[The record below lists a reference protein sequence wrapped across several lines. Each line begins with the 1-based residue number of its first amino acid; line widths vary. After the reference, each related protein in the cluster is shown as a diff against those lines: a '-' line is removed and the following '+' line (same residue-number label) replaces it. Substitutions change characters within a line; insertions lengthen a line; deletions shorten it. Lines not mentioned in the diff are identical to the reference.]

1 MRSKVV
7 SLILLIFWLP
17 LYAQPKVVTLRVG
30 SSTSYI
36 GGFMDLNHVY
46 VSLDDMVQGLG
57 LHSFT
62 LQSTGK
68 LSVYSKYGSILFTPN
83 NDFIMVSVGSETN
96 VYQLPLPILSAD
108 GKIYMP
114 ANYVSEYFSRILV
127 GKLSY
132 DEQGAVFTFS
142 VVNVVSPEITGV
154 SVHPKEN
161 GSVIEIPMR
170 TLPTA
175 YSATIAQGNML
186 YVTLMPAVADV
197 QRLNSLPPTAVYSQI
212 IAIQN
217 PSSVQLSFKL
227 KQRFA
232 SAHVTM
238 DTVTKTVLVSL
249 YSKAD
254 VKQIFSEEIRRKL
267 QAEKNNWK
275 LGVIVIDPGHGGK
288 DPGTTGVTGV
298 EEKNVTLA
306 IAKDLKRDLNR
317 RLPGVKVVLTRT
329 TDKFVPLDERGEIAN
344 RVHGKL
350 FISIHCNSM
359 PTKPNPMHG
368 VETFFL
374 RPGKTSEAIRIA
386 AQENAAIKYE
396 NNYEKKYQSYDADN
410 MILTTMAH
418 SAWVKYSERLA
429 ELIEKDVSSVAHLRD
444 NGVSQAGFYV
454 LIGASMPAVLVET
467 GYLSNFREER
477 FLASSRGQHLVAK
490 GLTDAIVQYRAEYE
504 KNLAEN

>member
-1 MRSKVV
+1 MRLKIV
-7 SLILLIFWLP
+7 SLILLL
-17 LYAQPKVVTLRVG
+17 LSVTLHAQPKVVTLRVG

-36 GGFMDLNHVY
+36 GGFVDLNHVY
-46 VSLDDMVQGLG
+46 ISLDDMARGLG

-68 LSVYSKYGSILFTPN
+68 LSIYSKYGSLLFTPN
-83 NDFIMVSVGSETN
+83 NNFIMVSVGSDTKI
-96 VYQLPLPILSAD
+96 YQLPIPILLAD
-108 GKIYMP
+108 GKLYMP
-114 ANYVSEYFSRILV
+114 ADHISDYFTRILG

-132 DEQGAVFTFS
+132 DEQNGVFTLS
-142 VVNVVSPEITGV
+142 VLNEVPPEIAGV
-154 SVHPKEN
+154 DVKEKEN
-161 GSVIEIPMR
+161 GAVIEIPMR

-186 YVTLMPAVADV
+186 YVTLMPAVADT

-227 KQRFA
+227 KRSYISSQ
-232 SAHVTM
+232 VTM
-238 DTVTKTVLVSL
+238 DSVANTVIISL
-249 YSKAD
+249 YSQAN
-254 VKQIFSEEIRRKL
+254 VKQILSDEIKRKL

-288 DPGTTGVTGV
+288 DPGAIGVTGI

-306 IAKDLKRDLNR
+306 IAKDLKRDLNE
-317 RLPGVKVVLTRT
+317 RLPDVKVVLTRT

-344 RVHGKL
+344 KVHGKL

-359 PTKPNPMHG
+359 PTRPNPAHG

-396 NNYEKKYQSYDADN
+396 NDYEKKYKSYDADN
-410 MILTTMAH
+410 MILTAMAH
-418 SAWVKYSERLA
+418 SAYVKYSERLA
-429 ELIEKDVSSVAHLRD
+429 ELIEKDVSSVAHLDD

-467 GYLSNFREER
+467 GYLSNLREER
-477 FLASSRGQHLVAK
+477 SLASRRGQRLIAR

-504 KNLAEN
+504 KNFAEN